1 MAQQKKIDIIIPA
14 YHAQSTIAR
23 TLGSLVMQTIIDQCT
38 VYICNDAGGDDY
50 KVFVDSFSPFM
61 DVHEIVLPQNG
72 GGGVARQYGIDNSTA
87 PFFMC
92 MDADDT
98 LAGPF
103 ALITMLKY
111 IEEDPKNCVITA
123 AFLEELPGM
132 RLVKH
137 DNDMI
142 WMHGKLYRRSF
153 IDKYHID
160 FDEGR
165 SNEDNGFNKT
175 CLLCSSE
182 EEKVVSI
189 PDVVYFW
196 HYKEDSIT
204 RINNYEYTYNQ
215 SFIGYTDEMIHA
227 IKRAREEK
235 PFSVQTEKFAVSV
248 MAELYIQVLQTIH
261 GDPRFADQN
270 IKYAGKYYREIF
282 EPLSLKVPKKD
293 INVIFADVLTQKAAG
308 LKGIVP
314 DFTIHQF
321 ITQLAQD
328 SIDLQIATEKAKE
341 APENAEC

>member
-1 MAQQKKIDIIIPA
+1 LNEQQKKIDIIIPA
-14 YHAQSTIAR
+14 YHAQDTIAR
-23 TLGSLVMQTIIDQCT
+23 TLGSLVMQTIIGQCT

-50 KVFVDSFSPFM
+50 KQFVDSFSPFM
-61 DVHEIVLPQNG
+61 DVREIVLPQNG
-72 GGGVARQYGIDNSTA
+72 GCGVARQYGIDNSTA

-92 MDADDT
+92 MDADDS

-103 ALITMLKY
+103 VLAMMLKY
-111 IEEDPKNCVITA
+111 MEESEKNCIITA
-123 AFLEELPGM
+123 SFLEELPGM
-132 RLVKH
+132 KLVKH

-182 EEKVVSI
+182 HEQIVSI

-204 RINNYEYTYNQ
+204 RINNHEYTYNQ

-235 PFSVQTEKFAVSV
+235 PFSSQTEKFAIGI

-261 GDPRFADQN
+261 GGPRFSDQN
-270 IKYAGKYYREIF
+270 IKYSGKFYKEIY
-282 EPLSLKVPKKD
+282 EPLALKIPKKE
-293 INVIFADVLTQKAAG
+293 INIIFADTLTKKAAN
-308 LKGIVP
+308 LAGIVP

-321 ITQLAQD
+321 IEELKQNTEAER
-328 SIDLQIATEKAKE
+328 IKTEKRVN
-341 APENAEC
+341 ENANC